1 MVSYSTGSMN
11 SLVDKLTKLKNT
23 PVVIQGLKQELV
35 NLQEDFLHKVSRRRE
50 MNLQVEAWMKLVREL
65 VFDIEDWIDQKPAMT
80 DMEDL
85 EEEIDRFKAR
95 IEHARE
101 LCERYNLVL
110 EAPTYPR
117 NPSVLSGKVAIESPL
132 LYEKKTRLY
141 ALQDPTDEL
150 VKHLTSD
157 HEKMLKVVSIVGVEG
172 LGKTTLAKEIYAKIQ
187 PQGQFDCHAFVT
199 LGRRP
204 LSMRATLMEIL
215 RQVKLSQK
223 KKVKPKSSTMRGGR
237 RKPQQDLQ
245 KVISELWEYLASER
259 YFILLDGIWSTRAW
273 KIINCALPNEKRG
286 SRVLTTTCIS
296 DVAECCSVH
305 PSDVYWMKALSKMNC
320 RSLYQE
326 LIRQEERPAE
336 YDEVTMNMVDV
347 CGGIPLAVT
356 VTAGLFGM
364 KCEELA
370 ELEKMF
376 GKSDN
381 LSSLEQYSA
390 SERMIKILNMSY
402 AALSQPLK
410 SCLLYLSVF
419 REDYTIK
426 KDRLIRL
433 WVAEGFI
440 PRKQQETRGGETRDE
455 ETGRGEETKNQET
468 RDEDTRGEEK
478 TEEKTTR
485 GEIIRDEES
494 LWQTGER
501 YFNELITR
509 RLIQPVFDY
518 SDDQPVGCTIHGA
531 ILHFIKSLSSKGNF
545 VTEGGADLSSR
556 GSTDKVRRL
565 MLDCY
570 NDEDEDGDGTLASI
584 QAHLSRVRSITIMG
598 AIEGMADRSAL
609 TVSGKVKGMPVLPT
623 FKLIRMLDLE
633 DTDNLKSQHL
643 RGIGGLVLLKHLAV
657 AGTDID
663 MLPEEIG
670 ELEQLETL
678 DLRRTNLTILPASIG
693 KQKSLAHLLIDPA
706 VELPKEILEMKALE
720 EVSTIGIDSSRG
732 SIDLVV
738 KLLKK
743 SQQLSVL
750 GVSLDGSHLSSDNKS
765 VRSFLGHAKGLFEQV
780 ASSTGLRSLSLSL
793 DYLHG
798 DLLGLLLESPPFD
811 QLRRFK
817 LTISP
822 PVLKGTAQKLASLVS
837 VTHMDIA
844 IAELDDAVICVLGEL
859 PNLVLLKLLSVVIVS
874 SASKKGMNSRCT
886 VGVDHGFKRL
896 KVFSLKCIFRG
907 TELKFTEGAMPEL
920 QRLSLGLIAQE
931 TLSLYGNFSFGIE
944 HLSSL
949 TRVHVT
955 INCKSATPSEVKS
968 AEDAIKEQLA
978 PIVFSTLNQDLMQTD
993 HKASRTTLKVEDAI
1007 TPQEVIFS
1015 VERMAEFS
1023 TTNQHLML
1031 PDKAKKS
1038 TSTKIWVNGGKV
1050 KSLIL
1055 LLATLAATITYQAG
1069 LHPPGGVWQDD
1080 RDGHHAGF
1088 PILLS
1093 TQPSRYKVFLYC
1105 NSCAFVLSMV
1115 AILIMLMVKEENIR
1129 ITLLVSMILDMV
1141 ALMGAY
1147 VAGSRRDA
1155 RSSIYVVAMACGVI
1169 VYVLIHLL
1177 CTTELMKKRH
1187 NWLLL
1192 VATLIAAGTYQAG
1205 LNPPGDFRGH
1215 QDDGPAAGDPVLKQK
1230 DGHRFR
1236 AFFYCN
1242 TVSFMAT
1249 MALVLFFTGTNLYT
1263 RAIRCYTLYGCI
1275 VMALVCLVAVYA
1287 GGIVK
1292 RVHASTYVFVL
1303 LAMVVSV
1310 VGVHTIQSLAF
1321 LLKKEV
1327 EAEVEEDD
1335 EDGCSAVFGHAH
1347 QPRSRPRPG
1356 HIPRPRLGLGSAQE
1370 TKYRQVYASHIYLMF
1385 IGILAA
1391 VSTYQAGLN
1400 NPLDRIWQE
1409 NGNHMVAATSSVLY
1423 DRYWDD
1429 RYSRRYLAFFYTNST
1444 AFLASVIVITLQL
1457 QQILP
1462 WGHQNKNSKLLEFA
1476 TNMTLI
1482 LVLLCLMSA
1491 YTAGVARGW
1500 QDAIALFVLVLF
1512 CVAINAA
1519 PWIRGTL
1526 YSWMHHCKATA
1537 GTILAC
1543 TT

>member
-101 LCERYNLVL
+101 LCERYNLVM

-141 ALQDPTDEL
+141 ALHDPTDEL
-150 VKHLTSD
+150 VKHLTCE

-187 PQGQFDCHAFVT
+187 LQGQFDCHAFVT

-223 KKVKPKSSTMRGGR
+223 KKVKPKNSTMRGGR
-237 RKPQQDLQ
+237 RTPKQDLQ
-245 KVISELWEYLASER
+245 KVITELWEYLASER

-305 PSDVYWMKALSKMNC
+305 PSDVYWMKALSEMNC
-320 RSLYQE
+320 RSLYLE

-364 KCEELA
+364 KSEELA
-370 ELEKMF
+370 ELERMF
-376 GKSDN
+376 GKSVN
-381 LSSLEQYSA
+381 LSSLEQYST
-390 SERMIKILNMSY
+390 SERMIKILSMSY
-402 AALSQPLK
+402 AALSRPLK

-440 PRKQQETRGGETRDE
+440 PRKQLETRGGETRDE
-455 ETGRGEETKNQET
+455 ETGRCEETKNQET
-468 RDEDTRGEEK
+468 RDEDTRGEEI

-485 GEIIRDEES
+485 GEVIRDEES

-518 SDDQPVGCTIHGA
+518 TDDQPVGCTIHGA
-531 ILHFIKSLSSKGNF
+531 ILDFIKSLSSKGNF

-623 FKLIRMLDLE
+623 FKLIRVLDLE

-720 EVSTIGIDSSRG
+720 EVSTIGVDSSRG

-738 KLLKK
+738 ELLKK

-750 GVSLDGSHLSSDNKS
+750 GVSLDGSHLLS
-765 VRSFLGHAKGLFEQV
+765 VRSFLGHAKDLFEQV
-780 ASSTGLRSLSLSL
+780 ASSTGLRTLFL
-793 DYLHG
+793 DCLHD

-811 QLRRFK
+811 QLRRFE
-817 LTISP
+817 LTISA

-859 PNLVLLKLLSVVIVS
+859 PNLVLLKLLSVGIVS

-896 KVFSLKCIFRG
+896 KVFFLKCISRG
-907 TELKFTEGAMPEL
+907 SELKFTEGAMPEL
-920 QRLSLGLIAQE
+920 QRLSLCLIAQE
-931 TLSLYGNFSFGIE
+931 TLSLYGNFCFGIE

-949 TRVHVT
+949 ARVHVT

-993 HKASRTTLKVEDAI
+993 HKASKTTLLKVQDAI
-1007 TPQEVIFS
+1007 TPQ
-1015 VERMAEFS
+1015 ERMAEFS

-1031 PDKAKKS
+1031 TSEARKS
-1038 TSTKIWVNGGKV
+1038 TSKKIWINGCIPSY
-1050 KSLIL
+1050 KS
-1055 LLATLAATITYQAG
+1055 
-1069 LHPPGGVWQDD
+1069 
-1080 RDGHHAGF
+1080 
-1088 PILLS
+1088 
-1093 TQPSRYKVFLYC
+1093 
-1105 NSCAFVLSMV
+1105 
-1115 AILIMLMVKEENIR
+1115 
-1129 ITLLVSMILDMV
+1129 
-1141 ALMGAY
+1141 Y
-1147 VAGSRRDA
+1147 VA
-1155 RSSIYVVAMACGVI
+1155 
-1169 VYVLIHLL
+1169 
-1177 CTTELMKKRH
+1177 
-1187 NWLLL
+1187 
-1192 VATLIAAGTYQAG
+1192 
-1205 LNPPGDFRGH
+1205 
-1215 QDDGPAAGDPVLKQK
+1215 
-1230 DGHRFR
+1230 
-1236 AFFYCN
+1236 
-1242 TVSFMAT
+1242 
-1249 MALVLFFTGTNLYT
+1249 
-1263 RAIRCYTLYGCI
+1263 
-1275 VMALVCLVAVYA
+1275 
-1287 GGIVK
+1287 
-1292 RVHASTYVFVL
+1292 
-1303 LAMVVSV
+1303 
-1310 VGVHTIQSLAF
+1310 
-1321 LLKKEV
+1321 
-1327 EAEVEEDD
+1327 
-1335 EDGCSAVFGHAH
+1335 
-1347 QPRSRPRPG
+1347 
-1356 HIPRPRLGLGSAQE
+1356 
-1370 TKYRQVYASHIYLMF
+1370 
-1385 IGILAA
+1385 
-1391 VSTYQAGLN
+1391 
-1400 NPLDRIWQE
+1400 
-1409 NGNHMVAATSSVLY
+1409 
-1423 DRYWDD
+1423 
-1429 RYSRRYLAFFYTNST
+1429 
-1444 AFLASVIVITLQL
+1444 
-1457 QQILP
+1457 
-1462 WGHQNKNSKLLEFA
+1462 
-1476 TNMTLI
+1476 
-1482 LVLLCLMSA
+1482 
-1491 YTAGVARGW
+1491 
-1500 QDAIALFVLVLF
+1500 
-1512 CVAINAA
+1512 
-1519 PWIRGTL
+1519 
-1526 YSWMHHCKATA
+1526 
-1537 GTILAC
+1537 
-1543 TT
+1543 